1 LIDQISPQI
10 LIVDDHPSVRAGV
23 RRAVEG
29 AGMRCCGEAASRDE
43 AVAQIA
49 LHNPDGVILDLNLPD
64 GTGLDVISWIREH
77 SQTMAIVML
86 TISDED
92 SYLLAAMKAGAS
104 AYVKK
109 SAPLSQIVTS
119 LKAALAQPSNFSAPG
134 LASIIATTKISFDL
148 TPREL
153 SVLKAISLEGT
164 NKDLARSLYIS
175 EATFKTHLASIYI
188 KMGVSSRFSAINKA
202 RNLNLL

>member
-1 LIDQISPQI
+1 MNDQVSPLI

-23 RRAVEG
+23 RRAIEG
-29 AGMRCCGEAASRDE
+29 AGMLCCGEAASRDE

-64 GTGLDVISWIREH
+64 GSGLDVISWIREH
-77 SQTMAIVML
+77 SQTMAILML

-92 SYLLAAMKAGAS
+92 SHLLAAMKSGAS

-109 SAPLSQIVTS
+109 SAPLSQVVAS
-119 LKAALAQPSNFSAPG
+119 LKAALAQPNNFNAPG
-134 LASIIATTKISFDL
+134 MASIISITKIAFDL

-153 SVLKAISLEGT
+153 SVLKAISLEGA

-175 EATFKTHLASIYI
+175 EATFKTHLASIYS

>member
-1 LIDQISPQI
+1 
-10 LIVDDHPSVRAGV
+10 
-23 RRAVEG
+23 
-29 AGMRCCGEAASRDE
+29 
-43 AVAQIA
+43 
-49 LHNPDGVILDLNLPD
+49 
-64 GTGLDVISWIREH
+64 
-77 SQTMAIVML
+77 
-86 TISDED
+86 
-92 SYLLAAMKAGAS
+92 MKSGAS

-109 SAPLSQIVTS
+109 SAPLSQIVAS

-202 RNLNLL
+202 RSLNLL

>member
-1 LIDQISPQI
+1 MIDQISPQI

-43 AVAQIA
+43 AAAQIA

-64 GTGLDVISWIREH
+64 GSGLDVITWIREH

-92 SYLLAAMKAGAS
+92 SHLLAAMKSGAS

-109 SAPLSQIVTS
+109 SAPLSQIVAS

-188 KMGVSSRFSAINKA
+188 KMGVSSRFSAIDKA

>member
-1 LIDQISPQI
+1 MIDQVSPQI

-23 RRAVEG
+23 RRAIEG

-64 GTGLDVISWIREH
+64 CSVLYVISWIREH
-77 SQTMAIVML
+77 SQTMAILML

-92 SYLLAAMKAGAS
+92 SHLLAAMKSGAS

-109 SAPLSQIVTS
+109 SAPLSQVVAS
-119 LKAALAQPSNFSAPG
+119 LKAALSQPSNFNAPG
-134 LASIIATTKISFDL
+134 MASIISITKIAFDL
-148 TPREL
+148 TPRER
-153 SVLKAISLEGT
+153 SVLKAISLEGA

-175 EATFKTHLASIYI
+175 EATFKTHLASIYS
-188 KMGVSSRFSAINKA
+188 KMGVSNRFSAINKA

>member
-1 LIDQISPQI
+1 MNDQVGPQI

-23 RRAVEG
+23 RRAIEG
-29 AGMRCCGEAASRDE
+29 AGMLCCGEAASRDE

-64 GTGLDVISWIREH
+64 GSGLDVISWIREH
-77 SQTMAIVML
+77 SQTMAILML

-92 SYLLAAMKAGAS
+92 SHLLAAMKSGAS

-109 SAPLSQIVTS
+109 SAPLSQVVAS
-119 LKAALAQPSNFSAPG
+119 LKAALAQPNNFNAPG
-134 LASIIATTKISFDL
+134 MASIISITKIAFDL

-153 SVLKAISLEGT
+153 SVLKAISLEGA

-175 EATFKTHLASIYI
+175 EATFKTHLASIYS
-188 KMGVSSRFSAINKA
+188 KMGVSSRVSAINKA

>member
-1 LIDQISPQI
+1 MIDQVSPQI

-23 RRAVEG
+23 RRAIEG

-64 GTGLDVISWIREH
+64 GSGLDVISWIREH
-77 SQTMAIVML
+77 SQTMAILML

-92 SYLLAAMKAGAS
+92 SHLLAAMKSGAS

-109 SAPLSQIVTS
+109 SAPLSQLVAS
-119 LKAALAQPSNFSAPG
+119 LKAALSQPSNFNAPG
-134 LASIIATTKISFDL
+134 MASIISTTRIFIL
-148 TPREL
+148 
-153 SVLKAISLEGT
+153 
-164 NKDLARSLYIS
+164 
-175 EATFKTHLASIYI
+175 
-188 KMGVSSRFSAINKA
+188 
-202 RNLNLL
+202 

>member
-1 LIDQISPQI
+1 MIDQISPQI
-10 LIVDDHPSVRAGV
+10 LIVDDHPSVRSGV

-109 SAPLSQIVTS
+109 SAPLSQIVAS
-119 LKAALAQPSNFSAPG
+119 LKAALAQPNNFSAPG

-175 EATFKTHLASIYI
+175 EATFKTHLASIYT
-188 KMGVSSRFSAINKA
+188 KLGVSSRFSAINKA

>member
-1 LIDQISPQI
+1 MNDQVSPLI

-23 RRAVEG
+23 RRAIEG

-64 GTGLDVISWIREH
+64 GSGLDVISWIREH
-77 SQTMAIVML
+77 SQTMAILML

-92 SYLLAAMKAGAS
+92 SHLLAAMKSGAS

-109 SAPLSQIVTS
+109 SAPLSQVVAS
-119 LKAALAQPSNFSAPG
+119 LKAALAQPNNFSAPG

-164 NKDLARSLYIS
+164 NKDLAKSLYIS
-175 EATFKTHLASIYI
+175 EATFKTHLASIYT

>member
-1 LIDQISPQI
+1 MIDQKNPRI
-10 LIVDDHPSVRAGV
+10 LIIDDHPSVRSGV

-29 AGMRCCGEAASRDE
+29 AGMRCCGEAASREE
-43 AVAQIA
+43 AFAQIA
-49 LHNPDGVILDLNLPD
+49 LHSPDGVVLDLNLPD
-64 GTGLDVISWIREH
+64 GSGLGVISWIREH

-86 TISDED
+86 TMSDED
-92 SYLLAAMKAGAS
+92 SHLLAAMKAGAS

-109 SAPLSQIVTS
+109 SAPLSQIIAA
-119 LKAALAQPSNFSAPG
+119 LNAALAQPNNFSAPG
-134 LASIIATTKISFDL
+134 MASIISTSRITFDL

-153 SVLKAISLEGT
+153 SVLKTLSLEGS

-175 EATFKTHLASIYI
+175 EATVKTHLASIYI

>member
-1 LIDQISPQI
+1 MNDQVSTLI

-23 RRAVEG
+23 RRAIEG

-64 GTGLDVISWIREH
+64 GSGLDVISWIREH
-77 SQTMAIVML
+77 SQTMAILML

-92 SYLLAAMKAGAS
+92 SHLLAAMKSGAS

-109 SAPLSQIVTS
+109 SAPLSQVVAS
-119 LKAALAQPSNFSAPG
+119 LKAALAQPNNFNAPG
-134 LASIIATTKISFDL
+134 MASIISITKIAFDL

-153 SVLKAISLEGT
+153 SVLKAISLEGA

-175 EATFKTHLASIYI
+175 EATFKTHLASIYS
-188 KMGVSSRFSAINKA
+188 KMGVSSRVSAINKA

>member
-43 AVAQIA
+43 AAAQIA

-64 GTGLDVISWIREH
+64 GSGLDVITWIREH

-92 SYLLAAMKAGAS
+92 SHLLAAMKSGAS

-109 SAPLSQIVTS
+109 SAPLSQIIAS
-119 LKAALAQPSNFSAPG
+119 LKAALALPNNFSAPG
-134 LASIIATTKISFDL
+134 LASIIATTKISFEL

-153 SVLKAISLEGT
+153 GVLKAISLEGT

>member
-1 LIDQISPQI
+1 MIDQISPQI

-92 SYLLAAMKAGAS
+92 SYLLAAMKEGAS

-109 SAPLSQIVTS
+109 SAPLSQIVAS
-119 LKAALAQPSNFSAPG
+119 LKAALAQPNNFSAPG

>member
-1 LIDQISPQI
+1 MIDQKSPQI
-10 LIVDDHPSVRAGV
+10 LIVDDHPSVRSGI

-29 AGMRCCGEAASRDE
+29 AGMHCCGEAASRDE
-43 AVAQIA
+43 AFAQIA
-49 LHNPDGVILDLNLPD
+49 LHNPDGVVLDLSLPD
-64 GTGLDVISWIREH
+64 GSGLDVISWIREH

-86 TISDED
+86 TMSDED
-92 SYLLAAMKAGAS
+92 SHLLAAMKSGANS
-104 AYVKK
+104 YVKK
-109 SAPLSQIVTS
+109 SAPLSQVIAS
-119 LKAALAQPSNFSAPG
+119 LKAALAQPNNFSAPG
-134 LASIIATTKISFDL
+134 MASIISTASISFGL

-153 SVLKAISLEGT
+153 SVLKAISLEGA

-175 EATFKTHLASIYI
+175 EATFKTHLASIYS

>member
-10 LIVDDHPSVRAGV
+10 LIVDDHPSVRSGV

-109 SAPLSQIVTS
+109 SAPLSQIVAS
-119 LKAALAQPSNFSAPG
+119 LKAALAQPNNFSAPG
-134 LASIIATTKISFDL
+134 LASIIATTKIRFDL

-175 EATFKTHLASIYI
+175 EATFKTHLASIYT
-188 KMGVSSRFSAINKA
+188 KLGVSSRFSAINKA

>member
-1 LIDQISPQI
+1 MIDQVRPQI

-23 RRAVEG
+23 RRAIEG

-64 GTGLDVISWIREH
+64 GSGLDVISWIREH
-77 SQTMAIVML
+77 SQTMAILML
-86 TISDED
+86 SISDED
-92 SYLLAAMKAGAS
+92 SHLLAAMKSGAS

-109 SAPLSQIVTS
+109 SAPLSQVVAS
-119 LKAALAQPSNFSAPG
+119 LKAALSQPSNFNAPG
-134 LASIIATTKISFDL
+134 MASIISTTRIAFDL

-153 SVLKAISLEGT
+153 SVLKAISLEGA

-175 EATFKTHLASIYI
+175 EATFKTHLASIYS
-188 KMGVSSRFSAINKA
+188 KMGVSNRFSAINKA

>member
-1 LIDQISPQI
+1 MNDQVSPLI
-10 LIVDDHPSVRAGV
+10 LIVDDHPSVRSGV

-43 AVAQIA
+43 AFAQIT
-49 LHNPDGVILDLNLPD
+49 LHVPDGVVLDLNLPD
-64 GTGLDVISWIREH
+64 GSGLDVISWIREH
-77 SQTMAIVML
+77 SQTMAILML

-92 SYLLAAMKAGAS
+92 SHLLAAMKSGAS

-109 SAPLSQIVTS
+109 SAPLSQVVAS
-119 LKAALAQPSNFSAPG
+119 LKAALAQPNNFNAPG
-134 LASIIATTKISFDL
+134 MASIISITKIAFDL

-153 SVLKAISLEGT
+153 SVLKAISLEGA

-175 EATFKTHLASIYI
+175 EATFKTHLASIYS
-188 KMGVSSRFSAINKA
+188 KMGVSSRVSAINKA

>member
-1 LIDQISPQI
+1 MIDQVSPQI

-23 RRAVEG
+23 RRAIEG

-49 LHNPDGVILDLNLPD
+49 LHNPDGVILDLTLPD
-64 GTGLDVISWIREH
+64 GSGLDVISWIREH
-77 SQTMAIVML
+77 SQTMAILML

-92 SYLLAAMKAGAS
+92 SHLLAAMKSGAS

-109 SAPLSQIVTS
+109 SAPLSQVVAS
-119 LKAALAQPSNFSAPG
+119 LKAALSQPSNFNAPG
-134 LASIIATTKISFDL
+134 LASIISITKIAFDL

-153 SVLKAISLEGT
+153 SVLKAISLEGA

-175 EATFKTHLASIYI
+175 EATFKTHLASIYS
-188 KMGVSSRFSAINKA
+188 KMGVSNRFSAINKA

>member
-1 LIDQISPQI
+1 MNDQVSPLI

-23 RRAVEG
+23 RRAIEG
-29 AGMRCCGEAASRDE
+29 AGMLCCGEAASRDE

-64 GTGLDVISWIREH
+64 GSGLDVISWIREL
-77 SQTMAIVML
+77 SQTMAILML

-92 SYLLAAMKAGAS
+92 SHLLAAMKSGAS

-109 SAPLSQIVTS
+109 SAPLSQVVAS
-119 LKAALAQPSNFSAPG
+119 LKAALAQPNNFNAPG
-134 LASIIATTKISFDL
+134 MASIISITKIAFDL

-153 SVLKAISLEGT
+153 SVLKAISLEGA

-175 EATFKTHLASIYI
+175 EATFKTHLASIYS

-202 RNLNLL
+202 RNFNLL

>member
-64 GTGLDVISWIREH
+64 GSGLDVITWIREH

-92 SYLLAAMKAGAS
+92 SHLLAAMKSGAS

-109 SAPLSQIVTS
+109 SAPLSQIVAS

-134 LASIIATTKISFDL
+134 LASIIATTKISFEL

-153 SVLKAISLEGT
+153 GVLKAISLEGT

>member
-1 LIDQISPQI
+1 MIDQISPQI
-10 LIVDDHPSVRAGV
+10 LIVDDHPSVRSGV

-43 AVAQIA
+43 AFAQIA
-49 LHNPDGVILDLNLPD
+49 LHVPDGVVLDLNLPD
-64 GTGLDVISWIREH
+64 GSGLDVISWIREH

-86 TISDED
+86 TVSDED
-92 SYLLAAMKAGAS
+92 SHLLAAMKSGAS

-109 SAPLSQIVTS
+109 SAPLSQIIAS
-119 LKAALAQPSNFSAPG
+119 LEAALAQPNNFSAPG
-134 LASIIATTKISFDL
+134 MASIISTTKISFDL

-153 SVLKAISLEGT
+153 SVLKAISLDGA

-175 EATFKTHLASIYI
+175 EATFKTHLASIYS

>member
-1 LIDQISPQI
+1 MNDQVSPQI

-23 RRAVEG
+23 RRAIEG

-49 LHNPDGVILDLNLPD
+49 LHNPNGVILDLNLPD
-64 GTGLDVISWIREH
+64 GSGLDVISWIREH
-77 SQTMAIVML
+77 SQTMAILML

-92 SYLLAAMKAGAS
+92 SHLLAAMKSGAS
-104 AYVKK
+104 SYVKK
-109 SAPLSQIVTS
+109 SAPLSQVVAS
-119 LKAALAQPSNFSAPG
+119 LKAALAQPNNFSAPG
-134 LASIIATTKISFDL
+134 LASIIATTKIAFDL

-153 SVLKAISLEGT
+153 SVLKAISLEGA

-175 EATFKTHLASIYI
+175 EATFKTHLASIYS
-188 KMGVSSRFSAINKA
+188 KLGVSNRLSAINKA

>member
-1 LIDQISPQI
+1 MNDQVSPQI

-23 RRAVEG
+23 RRAIEG

-64 GTGLDVISWIREH
+64 GSGLDVISWIREH
-77 SQTMAIVML
+77 SQTMAILML

-92 SYLLAAMKAGAS
+92 SHLLAAMKSGAS

-109 SAPLSQIVTS
+109 SAPLSQVVAS
-119 LKAALAQPSNFSAPG
+119 LKAALAQPNNFSAPG
-134 LASIIATTKISFDL
+134 LASIIATTKIAFDL

-153 SVLKAISLEGT
+153 SVLKAISLEGA

-175 EATFKTHLASIYI
+175 EATFKTHLASIYS
-188 KMGVSSRFSAINKA
+188 KLGVSNRLSAINKA

>member
-1 LIDQISPQI
+1 LNDQVSPLI

-23 RRAVEG
+23 RRAIEG

-64 GTGLDVISWIREH
+64 GSGLDVISWIREH
-77 SQTMAIVML
+77 SQTMAILML

-92 SYLLAAMKAGAS
+92 SHLLAAMKSGAS

-109 SAPLSQIVTS
+109 SAPLSQVVAS
-119 LKAALAQPSNFSAPG
+119 LKAALAQPNNFNAPG
-134 LASIIATTKISFDL
+134 MASIISITKIAFDL

-153 SVLKAISLEGT
+153 SVLKAISLEGA

-175 EATFKTHLASIYI
+175 EATFKTHLASIYT

>member
-1 LIDQISPQI
+1 MNDQVSPLI
-10 LIVDDHPSVRAGV
+10 LIVDYHPSVRAGV
-23 RRAVEG
+23 RRAIEG
-29 AGMRCCGEAASRDE
+29 AGMLCCGEAASRDE

-64 GTGLDVISWIREH
+64 GSGLDVISWIREH
-77 SQTMAIVML
+77 SQTMAILML

-92 SYLLAAMKAGAS
+92 SHLLAAMKSGAS

-109 SAPLSQIVTS
+109 SAPLSQVVAS
-119 LKAALAQPSNFSAPG
+119 LKAALAQPNNFSAPG

-153 SVLKAISLEGT
+153 SVLKAISLEGA

-175 EATFKTHLASIYI
+175 EATFKTHLASIYS

-202 RNLNLL
+202 RNFNLL